1 MKLVSGTPVKTLVDL
16 TQVDLQQL
24 VDGELGARK
33 FSGYVCL
40 TIRGEN
46 GFEEGVLLLDG
57 GKILGCGYEYLA
69 FSKQFYGKNAFQ
81 RFVNALAAKSGVLD
95 VFESK
100 ADDVHGILALNH
112 DALYTASGKDLTK
125 PKEFSP
131 FFEQEVAQEKAGV
144 AVEKKEFF
152 KRFKLKGF

>member
-16 TQVDLQQL
+16 TQIDLQQL
-24 VDGELGARK
+24 VDVELGARK

-57 GKILGCGYEYLA
+57 GKIIGCSYEYLA
-69 FSKQFYGKNAFQ
+69 FRKQFYGKKAFQ
-81 RFVNALAAKSGVLD
+81 RFVNALASKSGVLD

-100 ADDVHGILALNH
+100 PDDVHGILALNH
-112 DALYTASGKDLTK
+112 DALFTASGRDLAK

-131 FFEQEVAQEKAGV
+131 FFEQEAAQEKAG
-144 AVEKKEFF
+144 ALEKKEFF